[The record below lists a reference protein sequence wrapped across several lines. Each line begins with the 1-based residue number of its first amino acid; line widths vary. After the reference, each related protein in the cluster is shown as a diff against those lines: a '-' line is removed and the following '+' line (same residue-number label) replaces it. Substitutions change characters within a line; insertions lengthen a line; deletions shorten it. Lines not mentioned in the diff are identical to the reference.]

1 MVKVFT
7 SFLVN
12 EYVKHLENWFYYVD
26 LSFMNIEKCKNR
38 EKVIG
43 DWIIRWCKID
53 WLVPMCPMIINK
65 LLQRMF
71 ILKYHMYL

>member
-43 DWIIRWCKID
+43 D
-53 WLVPMCPMIINK
+53 
-65 LLQRMF
+65 
-71 ILKYHMYL
+71 